1 MAKSEAWKF
10 ALFFQRTWN
19 MSLLR
24 RLKASAIAR
33 DTGHLAIG
41 QSLRLVI
48 QAAYFVLIARS
59 LGPDKY
65 GAFVA
70 IVALAGILTPFS
82 GLGTNN
88 LFIKN
93 VRSGKRTAEICWG
106 NGLTATMVSGTAFS
120 GLVLAINYLFHLR
133 MPFFL
138 VVAVC
143 ISDLL
148 LLRVIEL
155 ASFGFG
161 AIDRMKELAIQNLT
175 GSLPRLVA
183 IGVLF
188 VWWRPVTLQRW
199 AGAYLLATA
208 ISTLYALYRAHSLWG
223 APRFNWSFLREDVS
237 EGVYFSIGTSAATIY
252 NDIDKVMLGK
262 VSFAAAGIYAAAYRI
277 IDVSMTPIRSLAS
290 AAYPH
295 FFRKGIDGMAATH
308 AYAITQIKRSC
319 VYSAGLFVLLWLSAP
334 LLPLVL
340 GANYAQTALALRW
353 LALLPLL
360 RSGHVFL
367 ADSLSGAGF
376 QGVRCAIQVGI
387 ALVNVIL
394 NLAILPRYGWLG
406 AAWTSLASDGLL
418 LLTLSIAIQYKL
430 RTAARSTTKRKLVQD
445 EPPCSLSDGDA
456 AVEIT

>member
-1 MAKSEAWKF
+1 
-10 ALFFQRTWN
+10 
-19 MSLLR
+19 MSFLQKIKTSGL
-24 RLKASAIAR
+24 AR
-33 DTGHLAIG
+33 DTGHLAVG

-48 QAAYFVLIARS
+48 QAAYFVLIARI
-59 LGPDKY
+59 LGPERY

-93 VRSGKRTAEICWG
+93 VRSGKRNADVCWG
-106 NGLTATMVSGTAFS
+106 NGLLATMISGTAFS
-120 GLVLAINYLFHLR
+120 GLVFAITYLFHLR
-133 MPFFL
+133 IPLYL
-138 VVAVC
+138 VAAVC

-161 AIDRMKELAIQNLT
+161 AVDRMRELAIQNIT

-183 IGVLF
+183 IAVLS
-188 VWWRPVTLQRW
+188 VWCHPVTLQEW
-199 AGAYLLATA
+199 AGAYLAATA
-208 ISTLYALYRAHSLWG
+208 VSTLYALYRAHSLWG
-223 APRFNWSFLREDVS
+223 APRFNLSFLREDIT

-262 VSFAAAGIYAAAYRI
+262 VSFAAAGIYGAAYRI

-295 FFRKGIDGMAATH
+295 FFRKGVDGMASAH
-308 AYAITQIKRSC
+308 AYANTQIKRAF
-319 VYSAGLFVLLWLSAP
+319 VYSAALSAVLWLSAP

-340 GANYAQTALALRW
+340 GAHYAPAALALRW
-353 LALLPLL
+353 LALLPVL
-360 RSGHVFL
+360 RSVHVFL

-376 QGVRCAIQVGI
+376 QGLRSAIQVAI
-387 ALVNVIL
+387 AMVNVAL
-394 NLAILPRYGWLG
+394 NLAILPRYGWMG

-418 LLTLSIAIQYKL
+418 LIALWVAVQYKL
-430 RTAARSTTKRKLVQD
+430 RTAVPSPIRYGSAENLAN
-445 EPPCSLSDGDA
+445 G
-456 AVEIT
+456 